1 MKIFSTIADLQNYL
15 HKNCQ
20 GLSLG
25 FVPTMGALHQGHL
38 TLVEKA
44 IKESDIC
51 LCSIFVNPTQF
62 NSSVDLE
69 NYPMRTEQ
77 DLKLLK
83 DYGCGLVFM
92 PDKEEIY
99 PADFSAKDYD
109 FGLLDK
115 VMEGLNRSG
124 HFQGVASVVSRLFDI
139 VKPNKAFFGE
149 KDFQQLAIIRALTK
163 IENRAIEIVPCP
175 IIREEDGLAMS
186 SRNLLLS
193 PEHRQIAPKIYHLLS
208 QAKSLKDRLS
218 VLELKQWLAKEF
230 QKEALLELEYFEI
243 SDYQSLRPSAQ
254 WSDFQRHV
262 ICVAVFAGPVR
273 LIDNIVLDFNLF
285 N

>member
-44 IKESDIC
+44 LNASDIC

-62 NSSVDLE
+62 NNSEDLE
-69 NYPMRTEQ
+69 NYPLQLEQ
-77 DLKLLK
+77 DLKLLEEK
-83 DYGCGLVFM
+83 GCDVVFT
-92 PDKEEIY
+92 PSKEEVY
-99 PADFSAKDYD
+99 PAEFIQKDYD

-243 SDYQSLRPSAQ
+243 SDYQSLSPSTQ
-254 WSDFQRHV
+254 WSDYQKHI
-262 ICVAVFAGPVR
+262 ICVAVFSGPVR

>member
-1 MKIFSTIADLQNYL
+1 MKIFSTIADLQGYL
-15 HKNCQ
+15 RDNSQ

-44 IKESDIC
+44 LKASDIC

-62 NSSVDLE
+62 NNSEDLE
-69 NYPMRTEQ
+69 NYPLQLEQ
-77 DLKLLK
+77 DLKLLEEK
-83 DYGCGLVFM
+83 GCDVVFT
-92 PDKEEIY
+92 PSKEEVY
-99 PADFSAKDYD
+99 PAEFIQKDYD

-115 VMEGLNRSG
+115 VMEGANRPG

-149 KDFQQLAIIRALTK
+149 KDFQQLAIIRDLTK
-163 IENRAIEIVPCP
+163 MENRVIEIVPCP

-193 PEHRQIAPKIYHLLS
+193 SEHRQIAPKIHCILS
-208 QAKSLKDRLS
+208 QAKSLKSKLS
-218 VLELKQWLAKEF
+218 ILELKQWIAQEF
-230 QKEALLELEYFEI
+230 EKEALLQLEYFEI
-243 SDYQSLRPSAQ
+243 SDYQSLKPSTQ
-254 WSDFQRHV
+254 WSDYQKH
-262 ICVAVFAGPVR
+262 IACIAVFAGPIR
-273 LIDNIVLDFNLF
+273 LIDNIVLEFNLF

>member
-1 MKIFSTIADLQNYL
+1 MKIFYTIVDLQSYL
-15 HKNCQ
+15 LENGQ

-25 FVPTMGALHQGHL
+25 YVPTMGALHQGHL

-62 NSSVDLE
+62 NNSGDLE

-83 DYGCGLVFM
+83 DSGCDLVFI
-92 PDKEEIY
+92 PPKEEIY
-99 PADFSAKDYD
+99 PADFRAKDYD

-115 VMEGLNRSG
+115 VMEGANRPG

-149 KDFQQLAIIRALTK
+149 KDFQQLAIIRALSK
-163 IENRAIEIVPCP
+163 MENRALEIVPCP

-193 PEHRQIAPKIYHLLS
+193 PEHRQIAPKIYHILS

-218 VLELKQWLAKEF
+218 VLELKQWIAGEF

-243 SDYQSLRPSAQ
+243 SDYQSLKPSLQ
-254 WSDFQRHV
+254 WSDYQKH
-262 ICVAVFAGPVR
+262 IACIAVFAGPVR